1 MKKSR
6 GLFLCAAQRPIS
18 QSRSFSGVIES
29 IESIV
34 ISFRTT
40 EDITLDSGRSDR
52 CPPIGTVGKSEF
64 RVAGSTITVITPAGL
79 FSGTVSNDGRFSIV
93 TAVRGASYSGA
104 RSREW
109 KGTITGSRIEG
120 THQLQAAGFIC
131 RDVFSAKK

>member
-1 MKKSR
+1 MRVLTTTAAVLALGLVSVAPANAQSLDGVYR
-6 GLFLCAAQRPIS
+6 GTI
-18 QSRSFSGVIES
+18 
-29 IESIV
+29 
-34 ISFRTT
+34 RTT